1 MKNIIKYCLL
11 LLVICYSCD
20 DPYKDKTFQVYNVQP
35 AASYLESR
43 SDEFSEWI
51 KVLKYADLF
60 NAVNQAT
67 DVFTV
72 LAPTNDA
79 MYEFIRERSFFN

>member
-20 DPYKDKTFQVYNVQP
+20 DPYKDKTFQIYNVQP
-35 AASYLESR
+35 AASYLENR
-43 SDEFSEWI
+43 SADFSEWV

-60 NAVNQAT
+60 KVSSINSIYPLVSDSRT
-67 DVFTV
+67 
-72 LAPTNDA
+72 L
-79 MYEFIRERSFFN
+79 

>member
-1 MKNIIKYCLL
+1 MKNIIKYCIL

-35 AASYLESR
+35 AAAYLESR

-51 KVLKYADLF
+51 KVLKYISAITQYMF
-60 NAVNQAT
+60 NGEIN
-67 DVFTV
+67 
-72 LAPTNDA
+72 
-79 MYEFIRERSFFN
+79 